1 MLDIRDLPTLNAL
14 LNAAASVFLLLG
26 FFAIK
31 RGDRVQHK
39 KWMVIALIM
48 SVLFLTSYLI
58 YHYAVG
64 SVPYPHHDWTRPIY
78 FAILIPHVTLAA
90 LITPFILMIVR
101 WAFMENFTKHKKLA
115 RIVWPVWMYVS
126 VTGVIVYAMLYL
138 RSAP

>member
-1 MLDIRDLPTLNAL
+1 MDVRDLPTLNAI
-14 LNAAASVFLLLG
+14 LNASASVFLLLG

-39 KWMVIALIM
+39 KWMVIALIL

-64 SVPYPHHDWTRPIY
+64 SVPYPHHDWTRPLY
-78 FAILIPHVTLAA
+78 FAILIPHVILAA
-90 LITPFILMIVR
+90 LMTPFILMIVR
-101 WAFMENFTKHKKLA
+101 WAFKENFTKHKKLA
-115 RIVWPVWMYVS
+115 RIVWPVWMFVS

-138 RSAP
+138 RPTP